1 MKHFLAYFVA
11 VLLCVSLHAQS
22 WDTALDQYEQISEEC
37 IRLRQKSLSG
47 EKVSGNALVPLLNR
61 LATLRKS
68 LQTAG
73 GNMSVEQK
81 RRFESIRNRYDVA
94 FGVRK
99 PVEAVSSYE
108 PDPILSLASLPSVPE
123 SDRPSPEPVR
133 KAFEVPVSPVRVS
146 VILFAGI
153 PDFNPGL
160 MLSVSKGRWGG
171 FLKGSSTVTAVRP
184 SYFCYADGTTDTG
197 YIWTSGKEA
206 ARRFSLTA
214 GGIFSPLSFLSVYMG
229 AGYGTR
235 QLLWE
240 DAAGG
245 WAAVKDRSASGIT
258 VDAGVLLSWRHLS
271 VMAGASAVGLKA
283 FSAELGIG
291 YRF

>member
-22 WDTALDQYEQISEEC
+22 WDAALDQYEQISEEC

-47 EKVSGNALVPLLNR
+47 EKVSGNALVPLLNQ

-73 GNMSVEQK
+73 GNMNVEQK

-99 PVEAVSSYE
+99 PVEAVFYKE
-108 PDPILSLASLPSVPE
+108 PDPILSQASMPPVPE
-123 SDRPSPEPVR
+123 TDRPSPEPVR
-133 KAFEVPVSPVRVS
+133 KAFEVPVSPIRVS
-146 VILFAGI
+146 AILFAGI
-153 PDFNPGL
+153 PDLNPGL
-160 MLSVSKGRWGG
+160 LLAVSKGRWGG

-184 SYFCYADGTTDTG
+184 SYSCYADGTTDTG

-206 ARRFSLTA
+206 VKRFSITA
-214 GGIFSPLSFLSVYMG
+214 GGTFSPLSFLSVYAG
-229 AGYGTR
+229 AGYGAR
-235 QLLWE
+235 RLFWE
-240 DAAGG
+240 DAAGE
-245 WAAVKDRSASGIT
+245 WATVRDRCVSGIT
-258 VDAGVLLSWRHLS
+258 VDAGFLFSWRHLS
-271 VMAGASAVGLKA
+271 VMAGASAIGLKA

-291 YRF
+291 FRF